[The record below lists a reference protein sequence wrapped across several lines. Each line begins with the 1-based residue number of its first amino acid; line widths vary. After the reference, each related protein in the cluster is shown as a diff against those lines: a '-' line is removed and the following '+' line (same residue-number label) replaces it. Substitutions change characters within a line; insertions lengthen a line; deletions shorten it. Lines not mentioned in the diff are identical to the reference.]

1 MKSVSC
7 GALAFL
13 GLCQALTAKNQNITE
28 PPLPIVQSTIQQV
41 GGFAGSISTQKLGE
55 NYSTHL
61 LFLLDSIKQVAD
73 LSDYFQLEVM
83 RGFVAAHTQGMQE
96 LYRHTSGLQ
105 LHLQRNMLR
114 NQYHPSLFKKPLY
127 YGTTINYQSLGSDAA
142 GYAIGLGFSLFIP
155 SGHQEKTKFTVGMG
169 GGYISMPYSINN
181 PKNIAIGSHINGM
194 MRLGIQRD
202 IWRGRRPE
210 ALGSMQVNLGMT
222 HFSNGNWSQPNLG
235 VNIPYF
241 SLAYRYKILSTA
253 KKTAKATEHIHALQA
268 LHRSFESNR
277 SYTIAHRTWGLIGG
291 IRAGIRQMEIDQ
303 EANFTIGVV
312 ELLAE
317 RKYSLS
323 ELSTNSNLRSCT
335 AHPHFGLTVFL
346 DRTYQYNKPNPLPEY
361 RFSKTTELAL
371 LIGNRYV
378 FGRVG
383 VLTDVGFYL
392 YRPGDAKR
400 RYFQALGLSYLVNQR
415 IIMTARLKVHLSS
428 ADYIE
433 WGLGYR
439 I

>member
-1 MKSVSC
+1 MKLVIC
-7 GALAFL
+7 GTLVWVGLFQALA
-13 GLCQALTAKNQNITE
+13 AQNHNLKE
-28 PPLPIVQSTIQQV
+28 PPIPVVHSTIQQV
-41 GGFAGSISTQKLGE
+41 GGFAGSISTQKVGE
-55 NYSTHL
+55 NYSTHR
-61 LFLLDSIKQVAD
+61 LFLLDSIKQVVD
-73 LSDYFQLEVM
+73 LSDYFQVEAM
-83 RGFVAAHTQGMQE
+83 RGFLAAHTQGMQE

-105 LHLQRNMLR
+105 LHFQRNMLR

-169 GGYISMPYSINN
+169 GGYLSMPYSINN

-202 IWRGRRPE
+202 IWIGRMSGSR
-210 ALGSMQVNLGMT
+210 GSMQVNLGMT

-235 VNIPYF
+235 VNMPYF
-241 SLAYRYKILSTA
+241 SLAYRYKLLSNA
-253 KKTAKATEHIHALQA
+253 KMLARANEHIHQLEA
-268 LHRSFESNR
+268 LHRSFESNN
-277 SYTIAHRTWGLIGG
+277 SYTIAHRTWGIIGG

-303 EANFTIGVV
+303 EANFTVGVV
-312 ELLAE
+312 EFLAE
-317 RKYSLS
+317 RKYSFN
-323 ELSTNSNLRSCT
+323 ELSTNSNLRSFT

-346 DRTYQYNKPNPLPEY
+346 DRTYQYHKPNPLPEY

-400 RYFQALGLSYLVNQR
+400 RYFQALGLSYQVNQR